1 MTKVWTHKSTAWVR
15 AEDLPGEHRA
25 RKPSAPHF
33 SAEALR
39 NGKGAAPTQMN
50 GKPSA
55 PIVQN
60 RRRTEHGTRSVRL
73 LLRSTVGAAFIG
85 AEAFPFT
92 SLPRERTARTD
103 SVRHPLSA
111 DH

>member
-1 MTKVWTHKSTAWVR
+1 MTKVWNHKSTAWVR

-73 LLRSTVGAAFIG
+73 AFRADDCAAVVC
-85 AEAFPFT
+85 AETFPFI
-92 SLPRERTARTD
+92 SLPR
-103 SVRHPLSA
+103 
-111 DH
+111 